1 MFENHILE
9 QIKKLIINS
18 NAKRWLTIKD
28 CVTLSALSDSTIRR
42 SIMNGTLRASKV
54 GGKWL
59 IKEIW
64 LQTYLSN

>member
-1 MFENHILE
+1 MTENDILE
-9 QIKKLIINS
+9 KIKTLIVNS

-28 CVTLSALSDSTIRR
+28 CVATSNLSDSSIRR
-42 SIMNGTLRASKV
+42 SIMSGNLKANKV

-64 LQTYLSN
+64 LETYLSN

>member
-1 MFENHILE
+1 MTENDILE
-9 QIKKLIINS
+9 QIKTLIINS

-28 CVTLSALSDSTIRR
+28 CVVTSTLSDSSIRR
-42 SIMNGTLRASKV
+42 SIMNGSLKANKV

-59 IKEIW
+59 VKEIW

>member
-1 MFENHILE
+1 MTENDILE
-9 QIKKLIINS
+9 KIKTLIVNS

-28 CVTLSALSDSTIRR
+28 CVATSNLSDSSIRR
-42 SIMNGTLRASKV
+42 SIMRGSLKANKV

-59 IKEIW
+59 VKEIW

>member
-1 MFENHILE
+1 MNKNDILE
-9 QIKKLIINS
+9 QIKTLIINS

-28 CVTLSALSDSTIRR
+28 CVATSNLSDSSIRR

-64 LQTYLSN
+64 LETYLSN

>member
-1 MFENHILE
+1 MTENDILE
-9 QIKKLIINS
+9 KIKTLIVNS

-28 CVTLSALSDSTIRR
+28 CVATSTLSDSSIRR
-42 SIMNGTLRASKV
+42 SIMSGNLKANKV

-64 LQTYLSN
+64 LETYLSN

>member
-1 MFENHILE
+1 MNKNDILE
-9 QIKKLIINS
+9 QIKTLIVNS

-28 CVTLSALSDSTIRR
+28 CVATSTLSDSSIRR
-42 SIMNGTLRASKV
+42 SIMSGNLKANKV

-64 LQTYLSN
+64 LETYLSN

>member
-1 MFENHILE
+1 MNKNDILE
-9 QIKKLIINS
+9 QIKTLIVNS

-28 CVTLSALSDSTIRR
+28 CVATSNLSDSSIRR

-64 LQTYLSN
+64 LETYLSN

>member
-1 MFENHILE
+1 MTENDILE
-9 QIKKLIINS
+9 KIKTLIINS

-28 CVTLSALSDSTIRR
+28 CVATSNLSDSSIRR
-42 SIMNGTLRASKV
+42 SIMRGSLKANKV

-59 IKEIW
+59 VKEIW